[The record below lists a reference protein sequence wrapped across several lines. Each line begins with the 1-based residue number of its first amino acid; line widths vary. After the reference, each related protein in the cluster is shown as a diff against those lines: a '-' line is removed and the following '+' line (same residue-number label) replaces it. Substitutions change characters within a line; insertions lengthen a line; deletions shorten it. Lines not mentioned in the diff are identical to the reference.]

1 MYGRMWKETREVT
14 TIEQWWIETYHLI
27 VMTAIAYAAL
37 C

>member
-1 MYGRMWKETREVT
+1 VT